1 MTFSPDSKWLTYT
14 RDADNEITVVYV
26 YDIAGKKEYPVTD
39 KWYNSSSPVFSTD
52 GKYLVFSS
60 ARDFNPTYGWLEWNH
75 VYNNMYGVYLALLSK
90 DTPSPFIQ
98 KDAGMKNDSES
109 EAPKAAEKTAGK
121 KDAKQE
127 TASASLVKFDPEG
140 ITDRIIKLPLSAS
153 YYTNFYSNGK
163 KVYYWGNGGTKFLI
177 LKVRKKKRLP
187 MVL

>member
-1 MTFSPDSKWLTYT
+1 
-14 RDADNEITVVYV
+14 
-26 YDIAGKKEYPVTD
+26 
-39 KWYNSSSPVFSTD
+39 
-52 GKYLVFSS
+52 
-60 ARDFNPTYGWLEWNH
+60 
-75 VYNNMYGVYLALLSK
+75 MYGVYLALLSK

-109 EAPKAAEKTAGK
+109 EAPKATEKTAGK

-163 KVYYWGNGGTKFLI
+163 YITGAMAERSSSI

>member
-1 MTFSPDSKWLTYT
+1 MYK
-14 RDADNEITVVYV
+14 RQ
-26 YDIAGKKEYPVTD
+26 
-39 KWYNSSSPVFSTD
+39 D
-52 GKYLVFSS
+52 GKYLIFSS

-121 KDAKQE
+121 KEAKQE

-140 ITDRIIKLPLSAS
+140 ITDRIIKLPLLSLIHIFAIILGEQIVFTT
-153 YYTNFYSNGK
+153 YIG
-163 KVYYWGNGGTKFLI
+163 LI
-177 LKVRKKKRLP
+177 LI
-187 MVL
+187 VLGIMFNQ